1 MRTLETYFWTTL
13 HDFHLVLSKQ
23 LRLRIQKHAFSLK
36 DQKQGFRTIL
46 VDKTNKKP
54 YETGTGARFWSPKP
68 RSKSGKSAVLSKN
81 DTSNRRMF
89 HTFGRPNA
97 NGLKPE
103 LISDVQKRRFH
114 HRLQAKPRFSWKYAQ
129 RLDGSIILHS
139 CKFQK
144 QQKCCTVSKFRCWIE
159 IEFVEA
165 SRENPLNKIARLR
178 VCETL

>member
-1 MRTLETYFWTTL
+1 
-13 HDFHLVLSKQ
+13 
-23 LRLRIQKHAFSLK
+23 
-36 DQKQGFRTIL
+36 
-46 VDKTNKKP
+46 
-54 YETGTGARFWSPKP
+54 
-68 RSKSGKSAVLSKN
+68 
-81 DTSNRRMF
+81 MF

-165 SRENPLNKIARLR
+165 SRENPFKKNARLR
-178 VCETL
+178 VCETLTAKSIKNQKNIKKRPVCDPGELRSPVVYTACCLKTKKTYVPATKNNLQKSNFHRLTEKKNLTKQSTRGKYLKITYRNLSADPTGDF